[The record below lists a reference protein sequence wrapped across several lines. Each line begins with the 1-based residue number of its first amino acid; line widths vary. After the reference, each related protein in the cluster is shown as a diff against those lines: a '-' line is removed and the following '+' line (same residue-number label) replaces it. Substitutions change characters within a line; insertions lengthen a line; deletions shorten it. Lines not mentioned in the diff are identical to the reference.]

1 MPDVGAQEQRALLPG
16 CFRVGS
22 DDPALLLRSNEPMT
36 SPAPT
41 IYDVARAAGVSISTV
56 SNALNKPER
65 VNKETRARILACIDE
80 LGFVPKSEA
89 TTLARKRMGR
99 IGVIAPFTSYVS
111 YMTRLAGVL
120 AEAGASGFEVA
131 TFDSESAATSTTP
144 ILDTLPIKGQVD
156 GLIVMGFELDAP
168 IESRLEE
175 RGVPTVVVDAAST
188 LFPIVTCNDEESG
201 RIGAAHLLELGHRSF
216 GYLRERQLGTYESQ
230 AERRLSGFAAEI
242 GATPGTQLQVVESGP
257 SLESARKAARELIDS
272 DSRPSAIMAHYDEL
286 AVGVLKAAADFGV
299 EVPGEL
305 SVVGVDDGPVAA
317 ATDLT
322 TVRQPFQESGVE
334 AVRLLL
340 SLLERPKAER
350 TVTFLSLRIV
360 ERSTTA
366 PVQPGD
372 VAERKHP

>member
-1 MPDVGAQEQRALLPG
+1 
-16 CFRVGS
+16 
-22 DDPALLLRSNEPMT
+22 MT
-36 SPAPT
+36 TPAPT

-56 SNALNKPER
+56 SNALNKPDR

-120 AEAGASGFEVA
+120 SEAGASGFEVV

-144 ILDTLPIKGQVD
+144 VLDTLPIKGQVD
-156 GLIVMGFELDAP
+156 GLIVMGFELDASV
-168 IESRLEE
+168 ESRLEG
-175 RGVPTVVVDAAST
+175 RRVPTVVVDAAST
-188 LFPIVTCNDEESG
+188 LFPIVTCDDEESG
-201 RIGAAHLLELGHRSF
+201 RVGAAHLLDLGHRSF
-216 GYLRERQLGTYESQ
+216 GYVRERQFGSYESQ
-230 AERRLSGFAAEI
+230 AERRLSGFATEI
-242 GATPGTQLQVVESGP
+242 EAVPGTQLQVIESGP
-257 SLESARKAARELIDS
+257 SFESARKAARKLIDS

-286 AVGVLKAAADFGV
+286 AVGVLKAAADLGV
-299 EVPGEL
+299 DIPGEL
-305 SVVGVDDGPVAA
+305 SVVGVDDGPVAE

-340 SLLERPKAER
+340 SLLERPAVER
-350 TVTFLSLRIV
+350 TVTLLSLRIV
-360 ERSTTA
+360 ERATTA
-366 PVQPGD
+366 NVQPAKVAEPVQP
-372 VAERKHP
+372 

>member
-1 MPDVGAQEQRALLPG
+1 
-16 CFRVGS
+16 
-22 DDPALLLRSNEPMT
+22 MT
-36 SPAPT
+36 KPAPT

-56 SNALNKPER
+56 SNALNKPDR

-156 GLIVMGFELDAP
+156 GLIVMGFELDASV
-168 IESRLEE
+168 ESRLEG

-188 LFPIVTCNDEESG
+188 LFPVVTCDDEESG
-201 RIGAAHLLELGHRSF
+201 RIGAAHLLDLGHRSF
-216 GYLRERQLGTYESQ
+216 GFVRERQLGSYESQ
-230 AERRLSGFAAEI
+230 ADRRLSGFVAKIE
-242 GATPGTQLQVVESGP
+242 ATPGTQLRVVESDP
-257 SLESARKAARELIDS
+257 SFESARTAARGLIDS
-272 DSRPSAIMAHYDEL
+272 DNRPSAIMAHYDEL
-286 AVGVLKAAADFGV
+286 AVGVLKAAADLGV
-299 EVPGEL
+299 VVPDEL
-305 SVVGVDDGPVAA
+305 SVVGVDDGPVAE

-340 SLLERPKAER
+340 SLLERPAAER

-360 ERSTTA
+360 ERATTA
-366 PVQPGD
+366 NVQPGK
-372 VAERKHP
+372 VAEPE

>member
-1 MPDVGAQEQRALLPG
+1 
-16 CFRVGS
+16 
-22 DDPALLLRSNEPMT
+22 MT
-36 SPAPT
+36 TPAPT

-56 SNALNKPER
+56 SNALNKPDR

-120 AEAGASGFEVA
+120 AEAGTSGFEVA

-156 GLIVMGFELDAP
+156 GLIVMGFELDASV
-168 IESRLEE
+168 ESRLEG

-188 LFPIVTCNDEESG
+188 LFPIVTCDDEESG

-216 GYLRERQLGTYESQ
+216 GFLRERQLGRYESQ
-230 AERRLSGFAAEI
+230 ADRRLSGFVAEI
-242 GATPGTQLQVVESGP
+242 EAIPGTQLRVVESDP
-257 SLESARKAARELIDS
+257 SFESARQAARELIDS
-272 DSRPSAIMAHYDEL
+272 NSRPSAIMAHYDEL
-286 AVGVLKAAADFGV
+286 AVGVLKAAADLGV

-305 SVVGVDDGPVAA
+305 SVIGVDDGPVAE

-340 SLLERPKAER
+340 SLLERPAAER

-360 ERSTTA
+360 ERATTA
-366 PVQPGD
+366 KVQSD
-372 VAERKHP
+372 KVAKRE